1 MPAVSPRELVQ
12 AIFSATQDSGY
23 SSVLLSPLREQ
34 PRKFVFK
41 SPDVTNFNLWVYAWT
56 LTHGGRPS
64 LPHEY
69 RIQMTTVRSPLADNA
84 MGYTVLIGYEP
95 SMNVFGGFDLTRHRT
110 FTVGSPSV
118 QIDVRTL
125 RQALQDGFAF
135 DRKSNQEIAIGI
147 RPDHLVNYVVNA
159 TTLHRLGKQ
168 PQTFE
173 LLTRA
178 SSLQAIPEDDIAELN
193 HARQRIVLTVSR
205 LSRLASFREQVRN
218 AYGERCAVTRIQL
231 RLVDA
236 AHILPV
242 GAPGSIDDV
251 RNGIALSPTCHRAYD
266 NGLIFLDAVYNMRVN
281 PDKESAL
288 QAMNLTGG
296 LHDFRASLGRI
307 HLPQDKR
314 LWPDPRF
321 IEKANRA
328 RGIAV

>member
-12 AIFSATQDSGY
+12 AIFGAIQDAGY
-23 SSVLLSPLREQ
+23 SSVLLSPLREH
-34 PRKFVFK
+34 PRKFLVT
-41 SPDVTNFNLWVYAWT
+41 SPDEANFNLWVYAWT

-69 RIQMTTVRSPLADNA
+69 RIQMTTVRSPLAENQL
-84 MGYTVLIGYEP
+84 GYTVLIGYEP
-95 SMNVFGGFDLTRHRT
+95 NLKVFGGFDLMRHRT
-110 FTVGSPSV
+110 FKMGSPSV
-118 QIDVRTL
+118 QVDDRTL
-125 RQALQDGFAF
+125 RQALQDGLAF
-135 DRKSNQEIAIGI
+135 DRKSNQEIAISI
-147 RPDHLVNYVVNA
+147 RPDHLINYVLNA

-168 PQTFE
+168 AQTLE
-173 LLTRA
+173 LLERA
-178 SSLQAIPEDDIAELN
+178 SSLQPIPEADISLLN
-193 HARQRIVLTVSR
+193 HDRQRIVRTVSR
-205 LSRLASFREQVRN
+205 LSRLGSFREQVRN

-231 RLVDA
+231 RLVEA

-251 RNGIALSPTCHRAYD
+251 RNGIALTPTYHRAYD
-266 NGLIFLDAVYNMRVN
+266 NGLIFLDAAYEMRVN

-288 QAMNLTGG
+288 QAMSLTGG
-296 LHDFRASLGRI
+296 LVDFKASLGRI

-314 LWPDPRF
+314 QWPDARF